1 MTVGCMCMCTCSGTE
16 RVSRQPSSAGFSF
29 NMCVGGL
36 NQAPRVVWVQAA
48 MSCPKE
54 VLGTE
59 SHLLHTLSS
68 LAVWLSVEAPEPVPT
83 VR

>member
-1 MTVGCMCMCTCSGTE
+1 
-16 RVSRQPSSAGFSF
+16 
-29 NMCVGGL
+29 MCVGGL